1 MTSVILDP
9 QTLAAAGEDATSTRA
24 RPQVDRWFAVAVGI
38 LALVGLLVMYTASYG
53 VAYLSFD
60 DPNHF
65 IKRQVMWLVV
75 GAGAFAFT
83 LSVDYRTW
91 RKYSVLLMAGT
102 LLMLVAILLV
112 GGERFGGQ
120 RWVTGGGSIQP
131 SELAKLAV
139 VIYIADWLSSKR
151 DDIKDVQ
158 LGLIPFAILMG
169 LICGLVILQ
178 PNFSTAM
185 ILGAVATAMFF
196 TAGAD
201 LKQMLASGAIAGV
214 VLVLLML
221 QAPYRLERVRTFL
234 DPSSD
239 PSGSGYQVLQ
249 TLNGIVRGGVLGV
262 GLGQGQTKHVLP
274 AAHTDAIFAVVGEE
288 LGILGTLAILALF
301 GIIAWRGFRIAASAP
316 DRFASLLA
324 TGITCWLVIQALVN
338 VAVVTAFMPFTGVP
352 LPFVSSGGSSLVMC
366 LAAAGL
372 VLNISRRADPAKAKL
387 HVSLD
392 FWRGHRRSRLSRAHR
407 ARRIGA

>member
-1 MTSVILDP
+1 VILDP
-9 QTLAAAGEDATSTRA
+9 QVLASAGEDATTSRP

-53 VAYLSFD
+53 VAFQNFD

-65 IKRQVMWLVV
+65 IKRQVLWLVV

-83 LSVDYRTW
+83 LSLDYRTW
-91 RKYSVLLMAGT
+91 RKYSVLLMAST
-102 LLMLVAILLV
+102 LLMLLAILLA

-169 LICGLVILQ
+169 FICGLVILQ

-214 VLVLLML
+214 VLLLLML

-324 TGITCWLVIQALVN
+324 TGVTCWLVIQALVN

-366 LAAAGL
+366 LAGAGL

-387 HVSLD
+387 HVPLD

>member
-1 MTSVILDP
+1 M
-9 QTLAAAGEDATSTRA
+9 
-24 RPQVDRWFAVAVGI
+24 
-38 LALVGLLVMYTASYG
+38 
-53 VAYLSFD
+53 
-60 DPNHF
+60 
-65 IKRQVMWLVV
+65 
-75 GAGAFAFT
+75 
-83 LSVDYRTW
+83 DYRTW

-102 LLMLVAILLV
+102 LVMLLAILFV
-112 GGERFGGQ
+112 GGTRFGGQ

-151 DDIKDVQ
+151 EDVRDVQ
-158 LGLIPFAILMG
+158 LGLFPFAILMG
-169 LICGLVILQ
+169 TICGLVILQ

-201 LKQMLASGAIAGV
+201 LKQMVVSGLVAGFVLA
-214 VLVLLML
+214 LLML

-234 DPSSD
+234 DPTAD

-249 TLNGIVRGGVLGV
+249 TLNAIVRGGVAGV

-288 LGILGTLAILALF
+288 LGLIGCLVIIALF
-301 GIIAWRGFRIAASAP
+301 AVLAWRGFKIAASAP

-324 TGITCWLVIQALVN
+324 TGITCWLVLQALIN
-338 VAVVTAFMPFTGVP
+338 IAVVTAFMPFTGVP

-372 VLNISRRADPAKAKL
+372 VLNISRRADPAKARF
-387 HVSLD
+387 HVPLD

-407 ARRIGA
+407 ARRLGG